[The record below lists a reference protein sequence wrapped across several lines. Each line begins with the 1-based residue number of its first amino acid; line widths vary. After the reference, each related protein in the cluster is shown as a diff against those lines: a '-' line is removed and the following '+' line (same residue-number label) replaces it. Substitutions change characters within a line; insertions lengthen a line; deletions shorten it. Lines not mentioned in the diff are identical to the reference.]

1 MGNISELTRQ
11 EAEKFQEEQAVLHR
25 RTVQRRTEQN
35 VAEERLTLLH
45 SNASNK
51 EIIQALQNVILYL
64 RKEG

>member
-11 EAEKFQEEQAVLHR
+11 EAEKFQEEQMVLHR
-25 RTVQRRTEQN
+25 RTVQRKAEQDA
-35 VAEERLTLLH
+35 AEKKLAKLS